1 MSGSLA
7 GRTAEAD
14 ALRGFLRAARDGH
27 APVVFVTGEA
37 GAGKTALAEYV
48 LAEHAAPGYSG
59 AGLVLAGPAE
69 AGHLATGLPA
79 SGHPA
84 AGPAPATATALVLRG
99 RAAQRHPAAYQPIAG
114 ALRPV
119 MASMPGTVPGILA
132 VILPELGAPPPD
144 VSLPAVAEAVCAVLA
159 GASGG
164 RLAVLFIDDLQWADQ
179 ATLDL
184 LPALADAVRGQQVL
198 LAACYRSDEFPRDHR
213 LRQVRAELRRRQQL
227 AEISLAPL
235 DSAAVR
241 AMLADLLGA
250 APEPGLTAA
259 VAGRADGI
267 PFAVQ
272 ELAFALRDGG
282 RLTYRDQAVGLAGAA
297 DAAVPDGVREA
308 VLLRTG
314 RLPPPQRSLLEAAAV
329 AGTEFDVD
337 VAAEL
342 AGLPAWSEL
351 LAGTGLVTEAAGT
364 RAAFRHALTRDAVYA
379 DIPWSRRRDLHRRL
393 ASRLAAGGRDH
404 GLVAAHLLA
413 ARDFGQART
422 ALLAEAAAHLG
433 VHAYRDAARA
443 LRSAL
448 DLWPPGDAEAQR
460 LLAADQLAHCA
471 EMCADH
477 AESVVLL
484 RELADS
490 SLRCGDHRGRAGANR
505 RLAMAHEMLGQWDA
519 ALAAREAAASAFVTA
534 GNPAEAAVERLAA
547 AAHLRSAAAYSA
559 ALDLLIAARGDAEMS
574 GRTDLLL
581 RIDGLRGNI
590 LSRLGRA
597 TEGIGVIRDALD
609 QALVQVPAAALTGAA
624 AELQHRLADALEHG
638 GDYRAA
644 AAAYASAYQFCDV
657 HGNAAA
663 GEVCRACATVVLFTR
678 GDWDRA
684 MGICADV
691 LGSAASPPHARAVSS
706 GMLGLI
712 LAWRGEPGPALPL
725 LLESR
730 SLATRIELTAMEL
743 LAGWGLCIID
753 EAAGA
758 HARAADRARLILAR
772 WQETEERHYAVPIL
786 QWISAFFSEQGG
798 AAEVRLCAA
807 ALARIAELTAQ
818 PEALATLAHAL
829 GETALLDGGPGVAA
843 TELQRAVELFGPLG
857 IPLAEATAQRRAAAI
872 LIGAGSR
879 RPGVSL
885 LCAAYETVHRLGAGP
900 LRTRLESA
908 LIALGEKPAAHQGS
922 AGALG
927 STGGRGG
934 PRYPG
939 GVGSAGAVAGSRGTS
954 RHPAA
959 ARAAQPGTA
968 AGLSAREAEVMQ
980 LVAAGNTSR
989 EIGGLL
995 FLSPRTVEMHVRS
1008 SMLKLDCRT
1017 RSEAVRRI
1025 TELDLMTDLTG
1036 GPAARW
1042 PG

>member
-14 ALRGFLRAARDGH
+14 ALRGFLRSARDGQS
-27 APVVFVTGEA
+27 PVVLITGEA
-37 GAGKTALAEYV
+37 GVGKTALAEHV
-48 LAEHAAPGYSG
+48 LAEYAMPGHAG
-59 AGLVLAGPAE
+59 ARPVLAGH
-69 AGHLATGLPA
+69 AGTGQPETGPVLAT
-79 SGHPA
+79 
-84 AGPAPATATALVLRG
+84 AGALVLRG
-99 RAAQRHPAAYQPIAG
+99 RATQYHLAAYQPIAG
-114 ALRPV
+114 ALRPLV
-119 MASMPGTVPGILA
+119 ASGPAAVPGILA
-132 VILPELGAPPPD
+132 VILPELGAPPAD

-159 GASGG
+159 RGAGG
-164 RLAVLFIDDLQWADQ
+164 GLAVLFIDDLQWADH

-184 LPALADAVRGQQVL
+184 IPVLADAIRGKQVL
-198 LAACYRSDEFPRDHR
+198 LAACYRSDELPRDHR

-235 DSAAVR
+235 DNAAVR

-250 APEPGLTAA
+250 EPEPGMTAA
-259 VAGRADGI
+259 IAGRADGI

-282 RLTYRDQAVGLAGAA
+282 RLAYHGQAAGLAGAA
-297 DAAVPDGVREA
+297 DATVPDGVREA

-314 RLPPPQRSLLEAAAV
+314 RLPPPERLLLEAAAV

-342 AGLPAWSEL
+342 AGLSAWSEL

-422 ALLAEAAAHLG
+422 ALVAEAAVHLG

-443 LRSAL
+443 LRGAL

-460 LLAADQLAHCA
+460 LLAADRLAHCA
-471 EMCADH
+471 EMCADY
-477 AESVVLL
+477 AEAVVLL

-490 SLRCGDHRGRAGANR
+490 SLRSGDHRGRAGAYR
-505 RLAMAHEMLGQWDA
+505 RQAMAHEMLGQWEA
-519 ALAAREAAASAFVTA
+519 ALAAREAAASAFATA

-590 LSRLGRA
+590 LSRLGRPA
-597 TEGIGVIRDALD
+597 EGIGVIRDALD

-624 AELQHRLADALEHG
+624 AELQQRLADALEHA
-638 GDYRAA
+638 GDYQAA
-644 AAAYASAYQFCDV
+644 AAAYASAFQFCDA
-657 HGNAAA
+657 HGNAAV

-691 LGSAASPPHARAVSS
+691 LGSAASPPHARAVGS

-712 LAWRGEPGPALPL
+712 LAWRGEPGRALPL

-730 SLATRIELTAMEL
+730 SLATRIELTAVEL
-743 LAGWGLCIID
+743 LASWGLCVID

-772 WQETEERHYAVPIL
+772 WQQTEERHYAIPIL

-798 AAEVRLCAA
+798 TAEVRQCAA
-807 ALARIAELTAQ
+807 ALSRIAELTAQ
-818 PEALATLAHAL
+818 PEALAALAHAL

-857 IPLAEATAQRRAAAI
+857 IPLAAATAQRRAAAV
-872 LIGAGSR
+872 LIDTGSR
-879 RPGVSL
+879 RRGISL
-885 LCAAYETVHRLGAGP
+885 LRAACETAHRLRAGP
-900 LRTRLESA
+900 LSARLQSA
-908 LIALGEKPAAHQGS
+908 LIALGEPAEHRAR
-922 AGALG
+922 AGG
-927 STGGRGG
+927 T
-934 PRYPG
+934 
-939 GVGSAGAVAGSRGTS
+939 AGSRGTA
-954 RHPAA
+954 RRATA
-959 ARAAQPGTA
+959 ARAAPAGSV

-995 FLSPRTVEMHVRS
+995 FLSPRTVEMHVGS

-1017 RSEAVRRI
+1017 RSAAVRRI
-1025 TELDLMTDLTG
+1025 TELDLMAGFRGDS
-1036 GPAARW
+1036 AAQR